1 MHAAFVDPSGRE
13 AELLDSIRSPIVP
26 YMAPEPSKH
35 RDRYDVT
42 GNIEAEYV
50 DADQTVLVNK
60 KGITELAKLQALE
73 EEGLA
78 KAYGTLLAQV
88 RVDTPLTSE
97 LTRYMHRQVFGEL
110 YEWAG
115 RWRTV
120 NISKPGIT
128 WPPPEFIDEN
138 MTQWEQ
144 NFLRKYAA
152 TKLVDDD
159 AFCNAVA
166 EIQGEFLVIHP
177 FREGNARTIK
187 LLTDLL
193 AAQTGRPL
201 LKYDQDDAGRERYI
215 RAASRAFRR
224 NYEPMVEV
232 IRQALFAGKQGPST
246 AP

>member
-1 MHAAFVDPSGRE
+1 MLNPVQS
-13 AELLDSIRSPIVP
+13 LIVP

-50 DADQTVLVNK
+50 DADQAVLVNK
-60 KGITELAKLQALE
+60 KGITELAQLHALE

-78 KAYGTLLAQV
+78 KAYGSLLSQV
-88 RVDTPLTSE
+88 RLDTLLTSE
-97 LTRYMHRQVFGEL
+97 LTRYVHREIFGEV

-128 WPPPEFIDEN
+128 WPPPQFLDEN
-138 MTQWEQ
+138 MAQWEQ
-144 NFLRKYAA
+144 NVLRIFPA
-152 TKLVDDD
+152 TKLTDDD
-159 AFCNAVA
+159 DFCNAVA

-193 AAQTGRPL
+193 AAQTARPL
-201 LKYDQDDAGRERYI
+201 LKYDQSDAGRDGYI

-224 NYEPMVEV
+224 NYAPMAKI
-232 IRQALFAGKQGPST
+232 IRQALAAARQGPST
-246 AP
+246 GP

>member
-1 MHAAFVDPSGRE
+1 MARE
-13 AELLDSIRSPIVP
+13 PG
-26 YMAPEPSKH
+26 KH

-50 DADQTVLVNK
+50 DADQTVLANK
-60 KGITELAKLQALE
+60 QGIIDLTQLQALE

-97 LTRYMHRQVFGEL
+97 LVRYVHREVFGEL

-128 WPPPEFIDEN
+128 WPPPEFIDQN
-138 MTQWEQ
+138 MTLWEQ
-144 NFLRKYAA
+144 NFLRTYPAS
-152 TKLVDDD
+152 KLIDDD
-159 AFCNAVA
+159 DFCNAVA

-201 LKYDQDDAGRERYI
+201 LKYDQTDDGRERYI
-215 RAASRAFRR
+215 LAAGQAFRR
-224 NYEPMVEV
+224 KYAPLVEI
-232 IRQALFAGKQGPST
+232 IRQALAAAKQARA

>member
-1 MHAAFVDPSGRE
+1 
-13 AELLDSIRSPIVP
+13 
-26 YMAPEPSKH
+26 MAQEPQRH

-42 GNIEAEYV
+42 GNIEAEYI

-60 KGITELAKLQALE
+60 KSITDLIQLQSLE

-78 KAYGTLLAQV
+78 KAYGALLGEV

-97 LTRYMHRQVFGEL
+97 LTRYVHRQIFGEL

-144 NFLRKYAA
+144 NFLRKYPA
-152 TKLVDDD
+152 TILEDDD
-159 AFCNAVA
+159 AFC
-166 EIQGEFLVIHP
+166 
-177 FREGNARTIK
+177 
-187 LLTDLL
+187 
-193 AAQTGRPL
+193 
-201 LKYDQDDAGRERYI
+201 
-215 RAASRAFRR
+215 
-224 NYEPMVEV
+224 
-232 IRQALFAGKQGPST
+232 
-246 AP
+246 